1 MSEGIMPEYTAF
13 ELSEA
18 RQKQMVEDAVKE
30 HNPESENEC
39 QLVADKCRIK
49 ENLRKSRVH
58 HTVRVKSK
66 LP

>member
-1 MSEGIMPEYTAF
+1 MLEYSAH

-30 HNPESENEC
+30 HCNPESENEC
-39 QLVADKCRIK
+39 QLAADKYRIK
-49 ENLRKSRVH
+49 ENLRKSRIH

>member
-1 MSEGIMPEYTAF
+1 MPEYTAH

-30 HNPESENEC
+30 HCNPESENEC

-49 ENLRKSRVH
+49 EELRKSRVH
-58 HTVRVKSK
+58 HTTKVQSK